1 MTTIDLNRITAKSY
15 KKLTLALITNL
26 LQEDKDNPDPEIQQI
41 YKNLLNLRY
50 DEILEIAGSL
60 AFSVQIEINKNIINS
75 HFRIKL
81 LQRNLIKFGASISQM
96 KRWFGMQAN
105 EITALKK
112 ACGVEPTPGRAAFI
126 TKEEDIHKI
135 YKCYK
140 ELDNVVSDSH
150 PYRDAEIYFLLAKRF
165 NVSIKSL
172 EASLNLY

>member
-81 LQRNLIKFGASISQM
+81 LQRNLS
-96 KRWFGMQAN
+96 
-105 EITALKK
+105 
-112 ACGVEPTPGRAAFI
+112 
-126 TKEEDIHKI
+126 
-135 YKCYK
+135 
-140 ELDNVVSDSH
+140 
-150 PYRDAEIYFLLAKRF
+150 
-165 NVSIKSL
+165 
-172 EASLNLY
+172 